1 MKTNEVLTSFKNLS
15 EYIVMLSFE
24 EQIYE
29 INNVI
34 KYHEN
39 YHNPRINIKQ
49 KFRLINDIKKFKK
62 DLIRLYLED

>member
-15 EYIVMLSFE
+15 EYIVMLPFE

-39 YHNPRINIKQ
+39 YHNPGINIKQ